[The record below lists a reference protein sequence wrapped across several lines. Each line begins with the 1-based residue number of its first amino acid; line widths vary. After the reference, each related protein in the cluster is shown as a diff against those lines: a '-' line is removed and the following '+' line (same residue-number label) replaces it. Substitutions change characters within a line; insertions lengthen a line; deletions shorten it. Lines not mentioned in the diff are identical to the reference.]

1 MTEPLNFCE
10 INKARLRKSATLLRA
25 ELFDRNK
32 AAVAGSLVEFADG
45 FTPAEGVDVVS
56 GYVPIGSEIDGM
68 ALLNRFFERG
78 FTLGLP
84 RVTAKAAP
92 LSFLSYRPGDRLVKG
107 RFDVMTPPDSAAVV
121 RPAILLIPLLA
132 FDRQGYRL
140 GYGGGYYDRTLA
152 QLKQHGPVKAI
163 GLGFRGQEVDNVP
176 HDEFDQRLDAV
187 LCEDGYIEFSAL
199 AQAANL

>member
-1 MTEPLNFCE
+1 MTEPSGSQKNH
-10 INKARLRKSATLLRA
+10 KARLRKSATLLRA
-25 ELFDRNK
+25 ELFERNK
-32 AAVAGSLVEFADG
+32 AHAANSLVEFADG
-45 FTPAEGVDVVS
+45 FTPAAGVDVVS

-92 LSFLSYRPGDRLVKG
+92 LSFLTYRPGDRLVKG
-107 RFDVMTPPDSAAVV
+107 HFDVMTPPDNAAEVT
-121 RPAILLIPLLA
+121 PAILLVPLLA
-132 FDRQGYRL
+132 FDKHGYRL

-152 QLKQHGPVKAI
+152 QLKQCRPIKAI
-163 GLGFRGQEVDNVP
+163 GLGFRGQEVDSVP
-176 HDEFDQRLDAV
+176 HDAFDQRLDGV
-187 LCEDGYIEFSAL
+187 LCEDGYSEFTAP